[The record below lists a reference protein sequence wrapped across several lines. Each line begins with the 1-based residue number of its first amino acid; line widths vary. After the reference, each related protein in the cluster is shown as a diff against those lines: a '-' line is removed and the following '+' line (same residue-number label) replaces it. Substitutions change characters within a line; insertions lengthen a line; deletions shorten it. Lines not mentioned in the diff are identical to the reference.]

1 MDRPAEFGNNKVTA
15 DYIEYLEGC
24 LNGANELIVELNL
37 TSRVF
42 AKDLEF
48 HRTGEGEAKYIGK
61 SDKTKKFEHVMTL
74 FDKFDKIKALAS
86 VFKGLEKE
94 KTTGNTFED
103 VSKKVQAKL
112 NGSGK

>member
-1 MDRPAEFGNNKVTA
+1 MDRPNTDGSGKLVL

-37 TSRVF
+37 TSRQF

-74 FDKFDKIKALAS
+74 FDKFDKIKALAA
-86 VFKGLEKE
+86 VFKGVEKE
-94 KTTGNTFED
+94 KSTGNTFED

-112 NGSGK
+112 NGSSK